1 MLPPAIQQ
9 QILDLLNSGLSSA
22 ETRRR
27 TGASRNAIRRLS
39 RQRFS
44 PRKAIHDKLGSF
56 DGFDESQPVSRCP
69 VCGALTCQPCWRCA
83 LLKRLDELQ
92 NKSSEGLRF
101 ESLDELQN
109 KSSEGLRFE
118 SLDELQ
124 NKPFEGLRFESLDEL
139 QNKSSDDS
147 QNETF
152 IDPFGNLTA
161 ADSLFGLSLEAVSLR
176 SASVEYCELALKP
189 EHRKRYE
196 QVRRSRLNREK

>member
-109 KSSEGLRFE
+109 K
-118 SLDELQ
+118 
-124 NKPFEGLRFESLDEL
+124 PFEGLRFESLDEL